1 MVRKQW
7 HRSIVFLSA
16 LSILVGAVFFSMPTM
31 ALGTE
36 AEAAVQGAAMAMDAA
51 PTNMPMRGPC
61 PNVIMAPFCVGDCV
75 NCGQIVVL
83 PDASMGL
90 GAGFTNGRATI
101 HRHDKPLGISPLPDP
116 SPPRTSSIA

>member
-1 MVRKQW
+1 MIRKQW

-16 LSILVGAVFFSMPTM
+16 LSLLVGAVFFSAPAM
-31 ALGTE
+31 ALGAE
-36 AEAAVQGAAMAMDAA
+36 AEAAVQGGAIPMDAA

-61 PNVIMAPFCVGDCV
+61 PNVIMAPFCVGDCA

-90 GAGFTNGRATI
+90 GAEFTNGRATNP
-101 HRHDKPLGISPLPDP
+101 RHDKPLGMSPLPDP
-116 SPPRTSSIA
+116 SPPRTTSIA